1 MHLQITSRD
10 GPARRGTFTYGEAS
24 IPTPTILYLHSKA
37 LPAPAFA
44 HLVITTESSS
54 LPQPTIRVPPT
65 LFSPHPEPIS
75 PLIYPKDLP
84 AALHKEELIRSPQN
98 PDLQFVPPLPELLD
112 TLPSTAP
119 GPLYTITSA
128 QQLYHHQ
135 TAFVSFLTRLRQTLD
150 PESIL
155 YLPSVGTPVN
165 LAVLTYMGVDLI
177 DSTQAILAA
186 RHNTLWFP
194 TGAIPLHELQELP
207 CHCPACTTAHHDP
220 TRLTFTDILTH
231 NTHAFYQEA
240 QHVRTAIARGTLR
253 EHVETRVRADPQ
265 ATALL
270 RLLVLDH
277 PDFLET
283 STPITRKHP
292 LLATTHEALHRPE
305 VRRFQ
310 RRILHRY
317 HKPPS
322 AKILLLLPCAAHKPY
337 YQSKSHSLYRT
348 QLLTSPNPWVVHELI
363 ITSPLGLVPREL
375 EIVPPANCYDI
386 TVTGHWD
393 YDEKIIIQT
402 LLQQY
407 LAANTYDHII
417 VHLDPKLQEIVSPII
432 PQATTTCIDTPT
444 SDASLERL
452 AQTLH
457 DLTARYPKVSAG
469 ERAME
474 EVSAVAAYQFTTPIA
489 TALMNGSTVRGRYPY
504 RKIFRGRQQLGM
516 ITEPRGLLSLTLEG
530 AEACQKEPGY
540 SVTIA
545 DDFTLIG
552 SVFAPGVV
560 EADPGIRIG
569 DDVWILQQGE
579 VCAVGIATMSGPEM
593 RRSRHGEAVKVRHRK
608 TPLQQQ

>member
-10 GPARRGTFTYGEAS
+10 GPARRATFTYGETS
-24 IPTPTILYLHSKA
+24 IPTPTVLYLHTNA
-37 LPAPAFA
+37 IPAPAFA
-44 HLVITTESSS
+44 HIAITTESSS

-65 LFSPHPEPIS
+65 LFSPHPQPLS

-84 AALHKEELIRSPQN
+84 AALHEETLTHSLQN
-98 PDLQFVPPLPELLD
+98 PDLHFIPPLPELLD

-155 YLPSVGTPVN
+155 YLPSIGTPVN
-165 LAVLTYMGVDLI
+165 LAVLAYMG
-177 DSTQAILAA
+177 STSSTPPKPILAA
-186 RHNTLWFP
+186 RHDTLWFT

-270 RLLVLDH
+270 RLLDFDH

-310 RRILHRY
+310 HRILHRY

-322 AKILLLLPCAAHKPY
+322 AHILLLLPCAAHKPY
-337 YQSKSHSLYRT
+337 FQSKSHGLYRS

-375 EIVPPANCYDI
+375 EIVPPASCYDI

-393 YDEKIIIQT
+393 HDEKTMIQT

-407 LAANTYDHII
+407 LAANRYDHII
-417 VHLDPKLQEIVSPII
+417 VHLDPRLQEIVTPII
-432 PQATTTCIDTPT
+432 PQAATTCIDTPT

-452 AQTLH
+452 AQTLQ
-457 DLTARYPKVSAG
+457 DLTARYPKVSSA

-474 EVSAVAAYQFTTPIA
+474 EASAVAAYQFDTPIA

-504 RKIFRGRQQLGM
+504 RKIFRDHQQLGT
-516 ITEPRGLLSLTLEG
+516 ITEPRGLLSLTIEG
-530 AEACQKEPGY
+530 AEACQQKRGY
-540 SVTIA
+540 CVTIA

-552 SVFAPGVV
+552 SVFAPGIVD
-560 EADPGIRIG
+560 ADPEIRIG
-569 DDVWILQQGE
+569 DDVGVLQKGM
-579 VCAVGIATMSGPEM
+579 VCAVGVATMSGQEM
-593 RRSRHGEAVKVRHRK
+593 RRARHGEAVKIRHRK
-608 TPLQQQ
+608 TPPT